1 MASSYSNPL
10 RLEEIGVGEAS
21 GTWGTKTNTTLS
33 NIATA
38 FAAKVK
44 NLGSDADA
52 TLTMPDGSADD
63 LRALHLKITSV
74 ALTATRTITI
84 APNTVSKIW
93 IVENAT
99 TGNQAITFSQ
109 GSGSNVSL
117 ANGETKILYTDG
129 AGSGAA
135 VVDALT
141 DLNISG
147 TTVLANATV
156 STAATVGGVTNGV
169 SITQGAIALKNGG
182 TQSKIDFYCE
192 SSNAH
197 YTRLQSAPH
206 SAYSGNIT
214 LTLPASDGNADQVLS
229 TDGNGVMSW
238 ATGRL
243 AGLDTIYVPA
253 AAMYPNTTNGSSD
266 LEQVE
271 LTNGP
276 ELKCLDFA
284 AAADDFAQFTVI
296 FPKSWNE
303 GTVTFQPFWTVTGT
317 NAGTVAWGLSAV
329 SFADTLN
336 INQAFGTQ
344 IVTTAK
350 AFSGTSNDMTV
361 SAVSGAVTITNAA
374 VDTQTYFQVSRDVSA
389 DSQTGDARLLGIK
402 LFFTTDA
409 ANDG

>member
-63 LRALHLKITSV
+63 LRALHLKITSTT
-74 ALTATRTITI
+74 LTATRTITI

-109 GSGSNVSL
+109 GSGANVSL
-117 ANGETKILYTDG
+117 SNGETKVIYTDG

-156 STAATVGGVTNGV
+156 STSATVGGVSNGV
-169 SITQGAIALKNGG
+169 MISQGAIKLKNGG
-182 TQSKIDFYCE
+182 VQSAIDFYCE

-214 LTLPASDGNADQVLS
+214 LTLPASDGNAGQKLQ

-238 ATGRL
+238 ATV
-243 AGLDTIYVPA
+243 AGYPAPSLLGSSATVASATFQVATAGGITITLPASPGAGDYVVIKDGTGA
-253 AAMYPNTTNGSSD
+253 AATTN
-266 LEQVE
+266 
-271 LTNGP
+271 
-276 ELKCLDFA
+276 
-284 AAADDFAQFTVI
+284 FTVARNG
-296 FPKSWNE
+296 S
-303 GTVTFQPFWTVTGT
+303 
-317 NAGTVAWGLSAV
+317 
-329 SFADTLN
+329 N
-336 INQAFGTQ
+336 IAS
-344 IVTTAK
+344 
-350 AFSGTSNDMTV
+350 SGTDLTFDKNFAEIVMTYIN
-361 SAVSGAVTITNAA
+361 STIGWS
-374 VDTQTYFQVSRDVSA
+374 V
-389 DSQTGDARLLGIK
+389 
-402 LFFTTDA
+402 
-409 ANDG
+409 

>member
-63 LRALHLKITSV
+63 LRALHLKITSTT
-74 ALTATRTITI
+74 LTATRTITI
-84 APNTVSKIW
+84 APNTVSKSW

-109 GSGSNVSL
+109 GSGANVSL
-117 ANGETKILYTDG
+117 ANGETKVIYTDG

-156 STAATVGGVTNGV
+156 STSATVGGVSNGV
-169 SITQGAIALKNGG
+169 MISQGAIKLKNGG
-182 TQSKIDFYCE
+182 VQSAIDFYCE

-214 LTLPASDGNADQVLS
+214 LTLPASDGNAGQKLQ

-238 ATGRL
+238 ATV
-243 AGLDTIYVPA
+243 AGYPAPSLLGSSATVASATFQVATAGGITITLPASPGAGDYVVIKDGTGA
-253 AAMYPNTTNGSSD
+253 AATTN
-266 LEQVE
+266 
-271 LTNGP
+271 
-276 ELKCLDFA
+276 
-284 AAADDFAQFTVI
+284 FTVARNG
-296 FPKSWNE
+296 S
-303 GTVTFQPFWTVTGT
+303 
-317 NAGTVAWGLSAV
+317 
-329 SFADTLN
+329 N
-336 INQAFGTQ
+336 IAS
-344 IVTTAK
+344 
-350 AFSGTSNDMTV
+350 SGTDLTFDKNFAEIVMTYIN
-361 SAVSGAVTITNAA
+361 STIGWS
-374 VDTQTYFQVSRDVSA
+374 V
-389 DSQTGDARLLGIK
+389 
-402 LFFTTDA
+402 
-409 ANDG
+409 

>member
-21 GTWGTKTNTTLS
+21 GTWGTLTNTTIS
-33 NIATA
+33 NLATA
-38 FAAKVK
+38 LAAKVK

-63 LRALHLKITSV
+63 LRALHLKITSTT
-74 ALTATRTITI
+74 LTATRTITI

-109 GSGSNVSL
+109 GSGANVSL
-117 ANGETKILYTDG
+117 SNGETKVIYTDG

-156 STAATVGGVTNGV
+156 STSATVGGVSNGV
-169 SITQGAIALKNGG
+169 MISQGAIKLKNGG
-182 TQSKIDFYCE
+182 VQSAIDFYCE

-206 SAYSGNIT
+206 SAYAGNIV
-214 LTLPASDGNADQVLS
+214 LTLPASDGNADQVLA

-238 ATGRL
+238 KTGRL

-253 AAMYPNTTNGSSD
+253 AAMYPTTTNGSSD

-296 FPKSWNE
+296 FPKSWNK

-317 NAGTVAWGLSAV
+317 NTGTVAWGLSGV

-344 IVTTAK
+344 VVATAK

-361 SAVSGAVTITNAA
+361 SAVSGAVTISNAA
-374 VDTQTYFQVSRDVSA
+374 ADTQTYFQVSRDVSA

-409 ANDG
+409 ANDA

>member
-63 LRALHLKITSV
+63 LRALHLKITSTT
-74 ALTATRTITI
+74 LTATRTITI

-109 GSGSNVSL
+109 GSGANVSL
-117 ANGETKILYTDG
+117 ANGETKVIYTDG

-156 STAATVGGVTNGV
+156 STSATVGGVSNGV
-169 SITQGAIALKNGG
+169 MISQGAIKLKNGG
-182 TQSKIDFYCE
+182 VQSAIDFYCE

-214 LTLPASDGNADQVLS
+214 LTLPASDGNAGQKLQ

-238 ATGRL
+238 ATV
-243 AGLDTIYVPA
+243 AGYPAPSLLGSSATVASATFQVATAGGITITLPASPGAGDYVVIKDGTGA
-253 AAMYPNTTNGSSD
+253 AATTN
-266 LEQVE
+266 
-271 LTNGP
+271 
-276 ELKCLDFA
+276 
-284 AAADDFAQFTVI
+284 FTVARNG
-296 FPKSWNE
+296 S
-303 GTVTFQPFWTVTGT
+303 
-317 NAGTVAWGLSAV
+317 
-329 SFADTLN
+329 N
-336 INQAFGTQ
+336 IAS
-344 IVTTAK
+344 
-350 AFSGTSNDMTV
+350 SGTDLTFDKNFAEIVMTYIN
-361 SAVSGAVTITNAA
+361 STIGWS
-374 VDTQTYFQVSRDVSA
+374 V
-389 DSQTGDARLLGIK
+389 
-402 LFFTTDA
+402 
-409 ANDG
+409 